1 MHRVAVAKTRTF
13 SAGSDP
19 LRHNRG
25 VTLIE
30 LLVVLVLMSALLAL
44 VPPLFD
50 RGLSSTGLHAVARE
64 MMAAMRYARSTAV
77 SQRQPVAFVL
87 DLEQH
92 FFQVDDKRPVTLPNG
107 LQLELLTAES
117 ELRGS
122 GAGAITFFADGSAT
136 GGSLT
141 LVAESRHLRL
151 DVDWLS
157 GRVTLHE

>member
-1 MHRVAVAKTRTF
+1 MQQAAVAKTRIF
-13 SAGSDP
+13 WAGSEP
-19 LRHNRG
+19 RRWRG
-25 VTLIE
+25 ITLLE

-50 RGLSSTGLHAVARE
+50 RGLSSTKLSAVARE

-77 SQRQPVAFVL
+77 SRRQPVSFTL

-92 FFQVDDKRPVTLPNG
+92 QFQVDGRRAVVLPDT
-107 LQLELLTAES
+107 LQLELVTGQS
-117 ELRGS
+117 ELRGH
-122 GAGAITFFADGSAT
+122 GAGAITFYADGSAS

-141 LVAESRHLRL
+141 LAADSRQLRL

>member
-1 MHRVAVAKTRTF
+1 MHRAAVAKMRTF

-19 LRHNRG
+19 RRHNRG
-25 VTLIE
+25 FTLIE

-77 SQRQPVAFVL
+77 SQRQPVAFIL

-92 FFQVDDKRPVTLPNG
+92 FFRVHDKRPVNLPNG

-141 LVAESRHLRL
+141 LVAESRQLRL

>member
-1 MHRVAVAKTRTF
+1 MHKVAVAKTRTF
-13 SAGSDP
+13 WAGSDP
-19 LRHNRG
+19 RRWRG
-25 VTLIE
+25 VTLME

-50 RGLSSTGLHAVARE
+50 RGLSGTGLNAVARE

-77 SQRQPVAFVL
+77 SRRQPVAFTL

-92 FFQVDDKRPVTLPNG
+92 RYHVDGRRPVALPET
-107 LQLELLTAES
+107 LQLELLTGQS

-122 GAGAITFFADGSAT
+122 GAGAVTFYPDGSAS

-141 LVAESRHLRL
+141 LVSEAQQLRL

-157 GRVTLHE
+157 GRVSLHE